1 MFSLPNIYEKIV
13 VNCQTEDEARN
24 FVNQCYDN
32 GIKWY
37 NGNRFMTNYDD
48 CNKNTC
54 YCCIPTRTHE
64 SYIYNVYMRLYY
76 CDINYYYDNSFQVIP
91 YSEINKSIKEE
102 NKVQIKPN
110 EYTYRG
116 QAFSDVEEYA
126 KYILKCKEEDRVK
139 AEKERQD
146 KLKAEELKRENE
158 VIKAY
163 NEYTK
168 TCNEAKEKYEKIAE
182 QYEKDYGS
190 FNIRPYPSLNELFN
204 GLDRVFKL

>member
-1 MFSLPNIYEKIV
+1 MIRGNKCTDLSSTDGIY
-13 VNCQTEDEARN
+13 
-24 FVNQCYDN
+24 F
-32 GIKWY
+32 Y
-37 NGNRFMTNYDD
+37 NENDFTKY
-48 CNKNTC
+48 K
-54 YCCIPTRTHE
+54 Y
-64 SYIYNVYMRLYY
+64 LYK
-76 CDINYYYDNSFQVIP
+76 VIP

-182 QYEKDYGS
+182 QYEKDYGK
-190 FNIRPYPSLNELFN
+190 FTIKPYPSLNELFN

>member
-1 MFSLPNIYEKIV
+1 MIPKEFWERFKNEKIA
-13 VNCQTEDEARN
+13 VNCQTEDEANDFFKQFMIRGN
-24 FVNQCYDN
+24 KCTDLSSTD
-32 GIKWY
+32 GIYFY
-37 NGNRFMTNYDD
+37 NENDFTKY
-48 CNKNTC
+48 K
-54 YCCIPTRTHE
+54 Y
-64 SYIYNVYMRLYY
+64 LYK
-76 CDINYYYDNSFQVIP
+76 VIP

-182 QYEKDYGS
+182 QYEKDYGK
-190 FNIRPYPSLNELFN
+190 FTINPYPSLNELFN
-204 GLDRVFKL
+204 GLDRAFKL